1 MIPQNYRD
9 ALRNH
14 KFENNLTYNQIGDQ
28 LKVTGHIAR
37 DIMTGRRSYV
47 TIETAKAIM
56 KIAGEIG
63 SEA

>member
-9 ALRNH
+9 ALRVY
-14 KFENNLTYNQIGDQ
+14 KFENDLTYNQIGDQ
-28 LKVTGHIAR
+28 LRVTGNVAR
-37 DIMTGRRSYV
+37 DIMTGRRSFV

-56 KIAGEIG
+56 KIVGETG